1 MFKQLLKPET
11 SYQPTIM
18 LRKLLPSQVD
28 SRLAIILLIV
38 FVNIVGA
45 GMALPL
51 LPLFAKHEFTLSD
64 QWITI
69 LSASFFAAQFLAGPW
84 LGQLSDR
91 FGRIPVLVVSQLGTV
106 VSFMMLGAAPN
117 IAWLF
122 AARILDGITGGNI
135 IVAQAYVTDITP
147 PERRTQSLGLVFSTF
162 GLGFIFGPTLGG
174 LLGAWLGARAPFYV
188 AAAISLIPAILTW
201 WFLPETITAAKRQQF
216 STQPRPKLSL
226 AQALGNASLL
236 LVLTLTIGAQFA
248 LGILQS
254 TFSLY
259 GEAVL
264 FAGQSEERIRLGVG
278 LLLGVVGLGQFF
290 TQLVLLRPALRR
302 FGDAGTAVVGIVTRV
317 IGLVLIALASEP
329 MLAALS
335 SLFFAAGQGLMMPP
349 LQSLATRTV
358 PDNQRGA
365 VLGLSQSA
373 VSLSTIFSQA
383 IAGSIFAA
391 SVHLPYWLGA
401 LITASMLL
409 PAMALLRQF
418 PPVAKSVS
426 ESRSS
431 TY

>member
-1 MFKQLLKPET
+1 MSNIDSVWL
-11 SYQPTIM
+11 SHRPTIM
-18 LRKLLPSQVD
+18 LRKLFPSQVD
-28 SRLAIILLIV
+28 TRLAIILLIV

-45 GMALPL
+45 GMALPI
-51 LPLFAKHEFTLSD
+51 LPLFAEQEFALSA

-69 LSASFFAAQFLAGPW
+69 LSASFFAAQFIAGPW

-91 FGRIPVLVVSQLGTV
+91 YGRIPVLVASQLGTV

-122 AARILDGITGGNI
+122 AARVLDGITGGNI

-147 PERRTQSLGLVFSTF
+147 AQKRTQSLGLVFSTF

-188 AAAISLIPAILTW
+188 AAGISLIPAILTG
-201 WFLPETITAAKRQQF
+201 WFLPETITAEKRQQAVN
-216 STQPRPKLSL
+216 QPRPKLSVSQIL
-226 AQALGNASLL
+226 KNQSLL
-236 LVLTLTIGAQFA
+236 LVLLMTIGAQFA

-259 GEAVL
+259 GKAVL
-264 FAGQSEERIRLGVG
+264 FAGQSPERVRLGVG
-278 LLLGVVGLGQFF
+278 LLLGVVGFGQFL
-290 TQLVLLRPALRR
+290 TQVAILRPMLRR
-302 FGDAGTAVVGIVTRV
+302 FGDAGTAVVGIVVRV

-365 VLGLSQSA
+365 VLGASQSA

-401 LITASMLL
+401 LITACMLL
-409 PAMALLRQF
+409 PAMALLRKF
-418 PPVAKSVS
+418 PQQPFPKH
-426 ESRSS
+426 
-431 TY
+431 